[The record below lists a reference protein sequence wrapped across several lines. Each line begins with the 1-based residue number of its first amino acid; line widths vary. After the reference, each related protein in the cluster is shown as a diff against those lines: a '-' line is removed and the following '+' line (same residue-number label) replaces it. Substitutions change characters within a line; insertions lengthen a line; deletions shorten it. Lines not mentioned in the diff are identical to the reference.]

1 MIESVELFTDLYQ
14 LTMLQA
20 YFRERMESTAV
31 FDLFVRRLP
40 RRRNFLLACGLGD
53 VLEYLESLRFTSTS
67 IDYLRSLD
75 LFDDD
80 FLESLRELRFTG
92 RVRAVPEGTP
102 VFANEPILEV
112 IAPIAEAQLVETF
125 ILNQVTFQT
134 VAASKACRVVQ
145 AARGRKVIDFGARR
159 CHGIDAA
166 LKAARAFHIAGVD
179 ATSNVLAGTTYG
191 LEVAGTMAHSYI
203 EAHEDE
209 LEAFRAFAS
218 VFPGTVLLVDTFDTV
233 AGVEKVVELARE
245 LGDGFRVSGVR
256 LDSGDLVSLSE
267 KSREVLDAAGLEGV
281 QIVASGGLDEYSVER
296 LIDSGAR
303 IDAFGVGTRMGVSR
317 DAPSLDSV
325 YKLVEYDG
333 RGRMKLSHD
342 KTTLPGRKQVFRTVS
357 DGRIAGDT
365 IGLAD
370 EQHEGEP
377 LLVDVM
383 VDGKRTAAGNESLE
397 AARARAR
404 RQVERLPEA
413 LRALDTSAPG
423 YPVEISDRL
432 RSERDRLKGTL
443 GPASGPS
450 PSRD

>member
-179 ATSNVLAGTTYG
+179 ATSNVLAGKTYG

-245 LGDGFRVSGVR
+245 LGDAFRVSGVR